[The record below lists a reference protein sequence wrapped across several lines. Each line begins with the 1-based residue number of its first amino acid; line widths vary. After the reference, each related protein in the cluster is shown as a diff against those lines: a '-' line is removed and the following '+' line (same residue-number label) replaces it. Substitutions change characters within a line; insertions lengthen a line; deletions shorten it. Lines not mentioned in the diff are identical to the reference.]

1 MLEFERDSDF
11 KVLDY
16 PDMSREEI
24 RERTMVKVKKMASYL
39 ESDTMDEFLQRIAYI
54 SILDPGA
61 FTRFGV
67 HVSQFMI
74 CTRDMTESLYSGE
87 KQEMASLVVFIS
99 TTHDMSSWRC
109 KRYRFSATS
118 TCKTLF

>member
-24 RERTMVKVKKMASYL
+24 RDRTMVKVKKMASYL

-67 HVSQFMI
+67 HVS
-74 CTRDMTESLYSGE
+74 
-87 KQEMASLVVFIS
+87 
-99 TTHDMSSWRC
+99 
-109 KRYRFSATS
+109 
-118 TCKTLF
+118 